1 MNSSQSPIYLFSILP
16 IPFLFQLCGQR
27 INTLRLECSNK
38 TFLTNK
44 DLTTIATNCPLLDAL
59 EIVNLSMSED
69 PDIISASAVP
79 KPLNFR
85 FLTQL
90 RLYQISVA
98 PPSAQLRELCLF
110 MLAGCPDLEV
120 LHLEFPEKAWFF
132 SDFLL
137 DEILVVNPL
146 QRLETFVIKNAT
158 ITLISALRL
167 LNQRPKLKKIGQIL
181 QWDVEIS
188 ELDTFEQIIKRA
200 KSLNLLYDVTFL

>member
-1 MNSSQSPIYLFSILP
+1 MIKITYLP

-27 INTLRLECSNK
+27 INTLRLQCSNK

-44 DLTTIATNCPLLDAL
+44 DLSTIATNCPLLDAL

-146 QRLETFVIKNAT
+146 PRLETFVIKNAAM
-158 ITLISALRL
+158 TLISALRL
-167 LNQRPKLKKIGQIL
+167 LNQRP
-181 QWDVEIS
+181 
-188 ELDTFEQIIKRA
+188 
-200 KSLNLLYDVTFL
+200 